1 MNDVEIPDHD
11 HVVRYVR
18 PRLVLPD
25 GSIDGSAFRLAH
37 GHSGLSVNWL
47 EWFDDLSVL
56 EQGDHVWRL
65 SRLTMKRNGRLAQLN
80 VGASKRSVG
89 SNASLRFVQVPLPA
103 EQDYEADPSHSEVV
117 GLPSDSS
124 MAARVGDLIAWSV
137 TAVHPAI
144 TP

>member
-56 EQGDHVWRL
+56 EQVDQVRRL
-65 SRLTMKRNGRLAQLN
+65 SRLTMRRNGRLAQLN